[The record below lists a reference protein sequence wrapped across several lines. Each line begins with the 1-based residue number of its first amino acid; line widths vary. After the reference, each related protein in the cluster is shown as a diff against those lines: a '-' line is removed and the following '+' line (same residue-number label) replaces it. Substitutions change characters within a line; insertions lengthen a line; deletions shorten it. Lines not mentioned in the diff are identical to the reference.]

1 MVYASFGIVAF
12 LVVIIINYE
21 VLNPRVD
28 HRYFIAFEEYRRF
41 LLSVLLFIA
50 LDFMWGILDA
60 KEIMFWLY
68 VDTVIYF
75 LSMSL
80 TVILWTQYVIKL
92 LNNNNNNK
100 WFEVLINFLCQIYA
114 IYIIIILIINFYKP
128 IIFSYD
134 TKYEFTSG
142 TARLITYEIQIGFFL
157 LVAIYTLL
165 QGGKR
170 KDREGWRYLAIGAFG
185 IEQLIC
191 IGIQMYYWVVP
202 VYTIGCLIGTCT
214 LHTFVFE
221 DRKVEYQEKLEKLL
235 EINKEQKEEIG
246 SAKQVAYRDPLTGV
260 KSKNAYVEAVEKLN
274 DSIKKEIITDL
285 GIMVFDLNDLKTV
298 NDTLGHEAG
307 DQYIKDGCMMI
318 CKKFAHS
325 PVFRIGGDEFTV
337 ILQGSDFNNRE
348 GLISEFENEVE
359 ENLKSN
365 KVVVA
370 SGLGIYIPDKDKY
383 VDDIFERADKK
394 MYERKKSLKEMK

>member
-170 KDREGWRYLAIGAFG
+170 KDREGWRYLAIGVFG

-235 EINKEQKEEIG
+235 EINKKQKEEIG

-318 CKKFAHS
+318 CNKFAHS
-325 PVFRIGGDEFTV
+325 PVFRIGGDEFAV
-337 ILQGSDFNNRE
+337 ILQGSDFDNRE
-348 GLISEFENEVE
+348 SLISEFENEVV
-359 ENLKSN
+359 ENLKED

-370 SGLGIYIPDKDKY
+370 SGLEIYDPNKDKS

>member
-75 LSMSL
+75 LSMAL

-92 LNNNNNNK
+92 LNNNNNK
-100 WFEVLINFLCQIYA
+100 WFEVLIHFLCQIYA

-134 TKYEFTSG
+134 TKNEFTSG

-157 LVAIYTLL
+157 LVAIYTLI

-170 KDREGWRYLAIGAFG
+170 KDREGWRYLAIGVFG

-202 VYTIGCLIGTCT
+202 VYAIGCLIGTCT

-235 EINKEQKEEIG
+235 EINKKQKEEIG

-318 CKKFAHS
+318 CNKFAHS

>member
-1 MVYASFGIVAF
+1 MVYASFDIVAF

-21 VLNPRVD
+21 VLNPRAD

-75 LSMSL
+75 LSMAL
-80 TVILWTQYVIKL
+80 TVILWTHYVIKL
-92 LNNNNNNK
+92 LNNNNK
-100 WFEVLINFLCQIYA
+100 WFEVLIDFLCQIYA

-128 IIFSYD
+128 IFFSYD
-134 TKYEFTSG
+134 TKNEFTSG

-157 LVAIYTLL
+157 LVAIYTLI

-170 KDREGWRYLAIGAFG
+170 KDREGWRYLAIGVFG

-191 IGIQMYYWVVP
+191 IGIQMYYWVFP
-202 VYTIGCLIGTCT
+202 VYAIGCLIGTCT

-235 EINKEQKEEIG
+235 EINKKQKEEIG

-318 CKKFAHS
+318 CNKFAHS
-325 PVFRIGGDEFTV
+325 PVFRIGGDEFAV
-337 ILQGSDFNNRE
+337 ILQGSDFDNRE
-348 GLISEFENEVE
+348 SLISEFENEVV
-359 ENLKSN
+359 ENLKED

-370 SGLGIYIPDKDKY
+370 SGLEIYDPNKDKS

>member
-1 MVYASFGIVAF
+1 MVYASVGIVAF
-12 LVVIIINYE
+12 LVVMIINYE
-21 VLNPRVD
+21 VLNPRAD
-28 HRYFIAFEEYRRF
+28 HRYFIAFKEYRRF
-41 LLSVLLFIA
+41 LLSVLLFIV
-50 LDFMWGILDA
+50 LDFMWGILD
-60 KEIMFWLY
+60 
-68 VDTVIYF
+68 TVIYF
-75 LSMSL
+75 LSMAL
-80 TVILWTQYVIKL
+80 TVILWTHYVIKL
-92 LNNNNNNK
+92 LNNNN
-100 WFEVLINFLCQIYA
+100 WFDVLINFLCQIYA

-128 IIFSYD
+128 IFFSYD
-134 TKYEFTSG
+134 IKNDFYSG
-142 TARLITYEIQIGFFL
+142 TARFITYEIQIGFFL
-157 LVAIYTLL
+157 LVAIYTLI

-191 IGIQMYYWVVP
+191 IGIQMYYWAVP
-202 VYTIGCLIGTCT
+202 VYSIGCLIGTCI

-274 DSIKKEIITDL
+274 ASIKKEIITDL

-318 CKKFAHS
+318 FKNFAHS
-325 PVFRIGGDEFTV
+325 PVFRIG
-337 ILQGSDFNNRE
+337 
-348 GLISEFENEVE
+348 
-359 ENLKSN
+359 
-365 KVVVA
+365 
-370 SGLGIYIPDKDKY
+370 
-383 VDDIFERADKK
+383 
-394 MYERKKSLKEMK
+394 

>member
-1 MVYASFGIVAF
+1 MVYASVGIVVF
-12 LVVIIINYE
+12 LVVMIINYE
-21 VLNPRVD
+21 VLNPRAD

-41 LLSVLLFIA
+41 LLSVLLFIV
-50 LDFMWGILDA
+50 LDFMWGILDE
-60 KEIMFWLY
+60 KEMMFWLY

-75 LSMSL
+75 LSMAL
-80 TVILWTQYVIKL
+80 TVILWTHYVIKL
-92 LNNNNNNK
+92 LNNNN
-100 WFEVLINFLCQIYA
+100 WFDVLIHFLCHIYA

-128 IIFSYD
+128 IFFSYD
-134 TKYEFTSG
+134 TKNDFSSG

-157 LVAIYTLL
+157 LVAIYTLI

-191 IGIQMYYWVVP
+191 IGIQMYYWAVP
-202 VYTIGCLIGTCT
+202 VYSIGCLIGTCI

-221 DRKVEYQEKLEKLL
+221 DRKVEYQKNLEKLL

-337 ILQGSDFNNRE
+337 ILQGSDFDNRE
-348 GLISEFENEVE
+348 SLISEFENEVE

-370 SGLGIYIPDKDKY
+370 SGLEIYDPNKDKS

>member
-80 TVILWTQYVIKL
+80 TVILWTQHVIKL

-170 KDREGWRYLAIGAFG
+170 KDREGWRYLAIGVFG

-235 EINKEQKEEIG
+235 EINKKQKEEIG

-318 CKKFAHS
+318 CNKFAHS
-325 PVFRIGGDEFTV
+325 PVFRIGGDEFAV
-337 ILQGSDFNNRE
+337 ILQGSDFDNRE
-348 GLISEFENEVE
+348 SLISEFENEVV
-359 ENLKSN
+359 ENLKED

-370 SGLGIYIPDKDKY
+370 SGLEIYDPNKDKS

>member
-1 MVYASFGIVAF
+1 MVYASVGIVAF
-12 LVVIIINYE
+12 LVVMIINYE
-21 VLNPRVD
+21 VLNPRAD
-28 HRYFIAFEEYRRF
+28 HRYFIAFKEYRRF
-41 LLSVLLFIA
+41 LLSVLLFIV
-50 LDFMWGILDA
+50 LDLMWGILDA
-60 KEIMFWLY
+60 NEIMFWLY

-75 LSMSL
+75 FSMAL
-80 TVILWTQYVIKL
+80 TVILWTHYVIKL
-92 LNNNNNNK
+92 LNNNN
-100 WFEVLINFLCQIYA
+100 WFDVLIHFLCQIYA

-128 IIFSYD
+128 IFFSYD
-134 TKYEFTSG
+134 IKNDFSSG
-142 TARLITYEIQIGFFL
+142 TARFITYEIQIGFFL
-157 LVAIYTLL
+157 LVAIYTLI

-191 IGIQMYYWVVP
+191 IGIQMYYWAVP
-202 VYTIGCLIGTCT
+202 VYSIGCLIGTCI

-221 DRKVEYQEKLEKLL
+221 DRKVEYQEKIEKLL

-274 DSIKKEIITDL
+274 ASIKKEIITDL

>member
-21 VLNPRVD
+21 VLNPRAD

-41 LLSVLLFIA
+41 LFSVLLFIA

-75 LSMSL
+75 LSMAL
-80 TVILWTQYVIKL
+80 TVILWTHYVIKL
-92 LNNNNNNK
+92 LNNNNK
-100 WFEVLINFLCQIYA
+100 WFEVLILFLCQIYA

-134 TKYEFTSG
+134 TKNEFTSG

-157 LVAIYTLL
+157 LVAIYTLI

-170 KDREGWRYLAIGAFG
+170 KDREGWRYLAIGVFG

-221 DRKVEYQEKLEKLL
+221 DRKVEYQEKHEKLL
-235 EINKEQKEEIG
+235 EINKKQKEEIG

-318 CKKFAHS
+318 CNKFAHS
-325 PVFRIGGDEFTV
+325 PVFRIGGDEFAV
-337 ILQGSDFNNRE
+337 ILQGSDFDNRE
-348 GLISEFENEVE
+348 SLISEFENEVV
-359 ENLKSN
+359 ENLKED

-370 SGLGIYIPDKDKY
+370 SGLEIYDPNKDKS

>member
-92 LNNNNNNK
+92 LNNNNNK

-170 KDREGWRYLAIGAFG
+170 KDREGWRYLAIGVFG

-235 EINKEQKEEIG
+235 EINKKQKEEIG

-318 CKKFAHS
+318 CNKFAHS
-325 PVFRIGGDEFTV
+325 PVFRIGGDEFAV
-337 ILQGSDFNNRE
+337 ILQGSDFDNRE
-348 GLISEFENEVE
+348 SLISEFENEVV
-359 ENLKSN
+359 ENLKED

-370 SGLGIYIPDKDKY
+370 SGLEIYDPNKDKS